1 MQRPIHITDS
11 IYYVGVNDRRT
22 RLFENM
28 WPLEKGVSY
37 NSYLI
42 KDEKIALID
51 TVEVGKAN
59 DFFDKIDSIL
69 DRGEKIDYLIINHI
83 EPDHSGAI
91 RHTLNRYPGIRIVG
105 NKKTFKIL
113 SDFYGV
119 DENLQLVDAN
129 TILDLGKHKL
139 SFVLTPMLHWP
150 ETMMTYDSTDQILF
164 SGDAF
169 GSFGTLD
176 GGIFDDELIMD
187 YYNDEVRRYYSNIV
201 GKYWNPVQRA
211 LAQLKGTT
219 IRIIASTHGPLW
231 RRDISKI
238 IKLYDKWSR
247 FEADRGAVIIYG
259 SMYGNTEK
267 MAETIARS
275 LSENGV
281 RDIRIH
287 DSSKTHI
294 SYLLNDLF
302 KYKGVALGSS
312 AYNGIIFPPMEQLL
326 SKIINTGI
334 KNRILGIFGSAT
346 WGGGGVKTIDM
357 FAEKM
362 KWDVV
367 GEPVQ
372 AKGSPSESD
381 FAICEDIGKRMAEK
395 L

>member
-11 IYYVGVNDRRT
+11 IYYIGVNDRRT
-22 RLFENM
+22 HLFENM

-42 KDEKIALID
+42 KDEKNALID

-69 DRGEKIDYLIINHI
+69 EKGEKIDYLIINHL
-83 EPDHSGAI
+83 EPDHAGAI
-91 RHTLNRYPGIRIVG
+91 RQTLTRYPEMQIIG

-113 SDFYGV
+113 GEFYGV
-119 DENLQLVDAN
+119 DENLHLIDAN
-129 TILDLGKHKL
+129 TVLDLGKHKL
-139 SFVLTPMLHWP
+139 SFFQTPMLHWP
-150 ETMMTYDSTDQILF
+150 ETMMTYDTTEQILF

-169 GSFGTLD
+169 GSYGTLD
-176 GGIFDDELIMD
+176 GGIFDDELNMD
-187 YYNDEVRRYYSNIV
+187 YYDDEVRRYYSNIV

-211 LAQLKGTT
+211 LTELKGTPLK
-219 IRIIASTHGPLW
+219 IIASTHGPIW
-231 RRDISKI
+231 RKNINKML
-238 IKLYDKWSR
+238 KLYDKWSR

-275 LSENGV
+275 LTENGIK
-281 RDIRIH
+281 DIRIH

-294 SYLLNDLF
+294 SHMLNDIF
-302 KYKGVALGSS
+302 KFKGVALGSS
-312 AYNGIIFPPMEQLL
+312 AYNGVIFPPMEQLL

-334 KNRILGIFGSAT
+334 KNRIIGIFGSAT
-346 WGGGGVKTIDM
+346 WGGGGVKSIDA
-357 FAEKM
+357 FADKM
-362 KWDVV
+362 KWEHV
-367 GEPVQ
+367 GEAVQ
-372 AKGSPSESD
+372 AKGSPSKSD
-381 FAICEDIGKRMAEK
+381 LEICYDIGKKMAER

>member
-1 MQRPIHITDS
+1 MQRPIQITDT

-22 RLFENM
+22 HLFENM

-37 NSYLI
+37 NSYFI
-42 KDEKIALID
+42 KDEKNALID
-51 TVEVGKAN
+51 TVEAGRAN

-69 DRGEKIDYLIINHI
+69 EKGEKIDYLVINHL
-83 EPDHSGAI
+83 EPDHAGAI
-91 RHTLNRYPGIRIVG
+91 RQTLTRNPEMIIIG

-113 SDFYGV
+113 NEFYGV
-119 DENLQLVDAN
+119 NENLQLIDAN

-139 SFVLTPMLHWP
+139 RFFLTPMLHWP
-150 ETMMTYDSTDQILF
+150 ETMMTYDTTDQILF

-169 GSFGTLD
+169 GSYGTLD
-176 GGIFDDELIMD
+176 GGIFDDELNMD

-211 LAQLKGTT
+211 LVELKGTPLK
-219 IRIIASTHGPLW
+219 IIASTHGPVW
-231 RRDISKI
+231 RKNINQMV
-238 IKLYDKWSR
+238 KLYDKWSR
-247 FEADRGAVIIYG
+247 FEADKGAVIIYG

-275 LSENGV
+275 LSENGI

-294 SYLLNDLF
+294 SHLLSDIF
-302 KYKGVALGSS
+302 RFKGVALGSS
-312 AYNGIIFPPMEQLL
+312 AYNGVIFPPMEQLL
-326 SKIINTGI
+326 SKIINTGV
-334 KNRILGIFGSAT
+334 KNRVLGIFGSAT
-346 WGGGGVKTIDM
+346 WGGGGVKSIDA

-362 KWDVV
+362 KWELV

-372 AKGSPSESD
+372 AKGSPSKSD
-381 FAICEDIGKRMAEK
+381 LEICEDIGRQMAER